1 MLRRWVAYS
10 IVVIIRGVGTS
21 GAVWII
27 QAVGGALLAGVGRTL
42 VVAVIVIC
50 VVGMVLRTTVLRT
63 TIVWATKDLIWQ
75 SNILNTWRIVRR
87 LRIWGEPLAL
97 VRREG
102 IRGGV
107 LR

>member
-1 MLRRWVAYS
+1 MLRRWVVHS
-10 IVVIIRGVGTS
+10 IVIVARSVGTS
-21 GAVWII
+21 RAVWII
-27 QAVGGALLAGVGRTL
+27 RAVGGALLAGVGRTL
-42 VVAVIVIC
+42 LVAVIVIC

-63 TIVWATKDLIWQ
+63 TIVWATKDLIRQ
-75 SNILNTWRIVRR
+75 SNILNTWRIVGR
-87 LRIWGEPLAL
+87 LRIWRESLAL